1 MTHYIGILSGKGGVA
16 KTTTS
21 VNLSAALNY
30 LGRDV
35 ILVDANLSTPNV
47 GLHLGAPIVPINL
60 HHVLKGKNKIVEA
73 MYLHPSGI
81 KIIPGGLSIQ
91 DLDGVRPEKLKN
103 ILPELDGLAD
113 IVIIDGAAGL
123 GKEALSLM
131 EAVKEL
137 IIVTNPELPAVADAL
152 KTIKI
157 AESLGKNIRGVVVS
171 KTGSEGDIPFNNLQ
185 TILDKQILAVI
196 PHDKAIRQSLLRK
209 DPVVFTHP
217 RSKSAIAY
225 KKMAAN
231 LIGVEF
237 NETVEGNF
245 SKFLRNLKIKN

>member
-16 KTTTS
+16 KTTTA

-47 GLHLGAPIVPINL
+47 GLHLGAPVVPINI
-60 HHVLKGKNKIVEA
+60 HHALKGRNKIVEA

-81 KIIPGGLSIQ
+81 KIIPGGLSLP
-91 DLDGVRPEKLKN
+91 DLKDIKPERLKQ
-103 ILPELDGLAD
+103 ILPQLDGLAD
-113 IVIIDGAAGL
+113 VVIIDGAAGL
-123 GKEALSLM
+123 GREAISLM
-131 EAVKEL
+131 DSVKEL

-152 KTIKI
+152 KTIKM
-157 AESLGKNIRGVVVS
+157 AENMGRNIRGIVVS
-171 KTGSEGDIPFNNLQ
+171 KTGSEGDIPFSNLQ
-185 TILDKQILAVI
+185 TILDKQIIAVI
-196 PHDKAIRQSLLRK
+196 PHDKAVRKSLLLK

-225 KKMAAN
+225 KKLASE

-237 NETVEGNF
+237 NEKVEGKF
-245 SKFLRNLKIKN
+245 SEFLRNIKIKN